1 MQNSQKSGEAFIAC
15 EEHESNW
22 QQTYAIS
29 GSLLTSP
36 QKSFTPLI
44 YSVRD
49 CAKKATSLPERV
61 ESAKNQIA
69 SFHLITVC
77 HYFSS

>member
-36 QKSFTPLI
+36 QKSFTPHLFGA
-44 YSVRD
+44 RL
-49 CAKKATSLPERV
+49 CQKATSLPERV